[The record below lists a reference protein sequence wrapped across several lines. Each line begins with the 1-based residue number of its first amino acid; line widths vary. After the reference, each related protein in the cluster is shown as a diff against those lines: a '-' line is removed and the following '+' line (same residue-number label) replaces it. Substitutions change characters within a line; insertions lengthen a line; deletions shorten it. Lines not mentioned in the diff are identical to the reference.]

1 MSENVRTSPLR
12 LRPSEHRTILFIGD
26 LLMAVASVF
35 AAIETWRRFNISAE
49 IAKQVAKGLSLA
61 RAEQIVAQ
69 TASL

>member
-1 MSENVRTSPLR
+1 MADNIRTTPLR

-49 IAKQVAKGLSLA
+49 IAKLVAERG
-61 RAEQIVAQ
+61 
-69 TASL
+69 